1 MTKRK
6 EHHHLTDAER
16 QSLNRPRYG
25 VVPAGELERLAREQA
40 KAKQAKQAK
49 QAERANARAW
59 VLGIGLVLGLIALV
73 ILAQGGVV

>member
-1 MTKRK
+1 MSDLKVSLVLSAVDRASPQVKR
-6 EHHHLTDAER
+6 L
-16 QSLNRPRYG
+16 
-25 VVPAGELERLAREQA
+25 AGELERLAREQA

>member
-1 MTKRK
+1 M
-6 EHHHLTDAER
+6 
-16 QSLNRPRYG
+16 
-25 VVPAGELERLAREQA
+25 AGELERLAREQA